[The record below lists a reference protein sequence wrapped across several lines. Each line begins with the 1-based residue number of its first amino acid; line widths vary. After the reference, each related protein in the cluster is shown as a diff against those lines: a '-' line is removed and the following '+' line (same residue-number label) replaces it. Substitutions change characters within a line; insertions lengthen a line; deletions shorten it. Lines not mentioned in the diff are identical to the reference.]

1 MTNLCFYIFY
11 WEIAYRLPR
20 CLQKEENPKLR
31 SSVHHG
37 TAVVAA
43 TLSSP
48 SSTDEEDERVM
59 FYSKQMDKNIIVD
72 IKEWQFGEMYF
83 KCMLINSNQN

>member
-1 MTNLCFYIFY
+1 MS
-11 WEIAYRLPR
+11 R
-20 CLQKEENPKLR
+20 CLQKEENPKLK

-37 TAVVAA
+37 IAVVAT

-59 FYSKQMDKNIIVD
+59 LYLKLMNKNIIVD
-72 IKEWQFGEMYF
+72 IKECQLGEKCF